1 MKKIAYILPILF
13 LASCFAKRKPEI
25 PVFNLLLKDSVTIF
39 NTGNIPE
46 GKPSVLLFFSPDCEH
61 CQQETIDLLA
71 NMDSLKNVNFYF
83 VTVDPMDRMR
93 RFDTFYKLYRYPNIT
108 LGRDYTVSFPGHFKN
123 VAPPYSVI
131 YNPDK
136 TMRVIFEGET
146 PVSRFIKA
154 THKTD

>member
-1 MKKIAYILPILF
+1 MKKITYVLLLVF
-13 LASCFAKRKPEI
+13 LGSCFAKHKPEI
-25 PVFNLLLKDSVTIF
+25 PAFNLLLKDSTTIF

-83 VTVDPMDRMR
+83 ITIDPMDRMR

-108 LGRDYTVSFPGHFKN
+108 LGLDYTVSFPGHFKN
-123 VAPPYSVI
+123 AAPPYTVI

-136 TMRVIFEGET
+136 TMKVIFEGEI
-146 PVSRFIKA
+146 PASRFIKA
-154 THKTD
+154 TRKLD